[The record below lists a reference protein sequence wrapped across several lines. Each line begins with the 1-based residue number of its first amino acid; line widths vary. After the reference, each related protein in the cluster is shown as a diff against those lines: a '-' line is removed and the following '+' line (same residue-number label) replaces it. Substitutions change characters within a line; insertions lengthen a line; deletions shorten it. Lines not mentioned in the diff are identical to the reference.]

1 MGAIFR
7 AVPRGRGGK
16 GKPGARFAVPS
27 GARYKQFMFTTFSL
41 PPSQTRPICPTEE
54 AIADIRNG
62 KMVILMD
69 DESRE
74 NEGDL
79 FVAAEKVTPEAI
91 NFMAKY
97 GRGLICLALSE
108 ERIRELGL
116 SMMVAENRSPLGTA
130 FTVSIDARRGI
141 TNGISAADRAATIL
155 TAINESTRPSDLV
168 VPGHVFPLRARR
180 GGVLVRT
187 GQTEGSVDL
196 ARLAGLK
203 PAGVICEIMKDDGTM
218 ARLPDLER
226 FAATHG
232 LKICTVADLI
242 QYRLRCDSLVHRVA
256 EAHINSRH
264 GGEFR
269 VLVYHTDVDDGEHVV
284 LVKGDIRPDEPV
296 LVRAHAEFLPGDV
309 FRMAE
314 RNTAALLHEAM
325 RMIAK
330 EGKGVVLYLRRE
342 GRGAEILQS
351 TGKLTRSQRQSVRTP
366 STDPTTRQREFREY
380 GIGAQILRHV
390 GVGKIRL
397 LSNSARNLVSL
408 PGYGLEILECVPLQL
423 ETQAKPAP
431 KATQAKTRRTGS

>member
-1 MGAIFR
+1 MFGTFLQ
-7 AVPRGRGGK
+7 PP
-16 GKPGARFAVPS
+16 PGP
-27 GARYKQFMFTTFSL
+27 
-41 PPSQTRPICPTEE
+41 RPISHIED
-54 AIADIRNG
+54 AIADVRNG
-62 KMVILMD
+62 KMVILID
-69 DESRE
+69 DENRE

-79 FVAAEKVTPEAI
+79 CVAAEKVTAEAI

-116 SMMVAENRSPLGTA
+116 GMMVAENRAPLGTA
-130 FTVSIDARRGI
+130 FTVSIDARHGI
-141 TNGISAADRAATIL
+141 TSGISAADRATTIR
-155 TAINESTRPSDLV
+155 TAINESTRPGDLV

-196 ARLAGLK
+196 ARMAGLK

-226 FAATHG
+226 FAATHN
-232 LKICTVADLI
+232 LKLCTVADLI

-256 EAHINSRH
+256 EARINSRY
-264 GGEFR
+264 GGDFR
-269 VLVYHTDVDDGEHVV
+269 VFVYHTDVDEGEHLV
-284 LVKGDIRPDEPV
+284 LLKGDVRPDEPV

-325 RMIAK
+325 RVIAK
-330 EGKGVVLYLRRE
+330 EGKGVVVYLRRE

-351 TGKLTRSQRQSVRTP
+351 TGKLTRSQRQSARTP
-366 STDPTTRQREFREY
+366 STDPATRQREFREY
-380 GIGAQILRHV
+380 GIGAQILRDV

-408 PGYGLEILECVPLQL
+408 PGYGLEIVECVPLRVQPPP
-423 ETQAKPAP
+423 QRPP
-431 KATQAKTRRTGS
+431 KRTPAKTPRTGTARPA

>member
-1 MGAIFR
+1 
-7 AVPRGRGGK
+7 
-16 GKPGARFAVPS
+16 
-27 GARYKQFMFTTFSL
+27 MFTTFRQ
-41 PPSQTRPICPTEE
+41 PPKRPRPISPIED

-62 KMVILMD
+62 RMVVLMD

-79 FVAAEKVTPEAI
+79 CLAAEKVTPEAI
-91 NFMAKY
+91 NFMARY
-97 GRGLICLALSE
+97 GRGLICLALTE

-116 SMMVAENRSPLGTA
+116 SMMVAENRAPLGTA
-130 FTVSIDARRGI
+130 FTVSIDARHGI
-141 TNGISAADRAATIL
+141 TNGISAADRAKTML
-155 TAINESTRPSDLV
+155 TAIDDSARPSDLV

-203 PAGVICEIMKDDGTM
+203 AAGVICEIMKDDGTM

-226 FAATHG
+226 FAATHN

-256 EAHINSRH
+256 EARINSRY

-269 VLVYHTDVDDGEHVV
+269 VLVYHTDVDDGEHVA
-284 LVKGDIRPDEPV
+284 LLKGDVRPDEPV

-325 RMIAK
+325 RVIAK

-342 GRGAEILQS
+342 GRGAEILES
-351 TGKLTRSQRQSVRTP
+351 TGKRTRSQRQSARTP
-366 STDPTTRQREFREY
+366 STDPTSREREFREY
-380 GIGAQILRHV
+380 GIGAQILRDV

-397 LSNSARNLVSL
+397 LSNFPRNLVSL

-423 ETQAKPAP
+423 GTQP
-431 KATQAKTRRTGS
+431 KRARKARHAKTPRPRTARPA